1 MKHILSPLSFILF
14 LYLAFITN
22 NCQAQWVQMPGLGTV
37 LSFAVKGNDLY
48 AGTNSGVYR
57 STNLGSN
64 WTAVNN
70 GLTAQYIYA
79 LSTDGT
85 NLFAGSD
92 KVFISTDNGGNW
104 SAASNGM
111 TCSYVQALL
120 ISGSNIFAGTYGGG
134 AYLSTNNG
142 ANWTAINNGIGSV
155 YVNTLALSGTNLFSG
170 NGPAAGSGGGVYKS
184 TNNGASWISVNNG
197 VPGNAGIKTLLATGT
212 NIYAGDNTNG
222 IYMTTNNGANWTA
235 VNNGITGYNLY
246 IYSLANFGTSA
257 FVGTAYS
264 IFQTTNNGGNWVQ
277 VSQGFSYLTTRAFA
291 FINDYIFAGTNSSV
305 YRRDL
310 SELIKPNAPLL
321 VNPANNSISMPFNL
335 NLQWAKPRFG
345 SGYDVLLATDSAF
358 TNVILNDSALTDTSR
373 SLSNLSPIT
382 DYYWKV
388 RAKSLAGWG
397 SFSDAWKFTTIV
409 PIPTAPAL
417 FSPANNSSDIPISL
431 NLVWNKPQYAN
442 TYRIQLATDSL
453 FGALVINDSTLAD
466 SIRTVTGLSNS
477 TNYWWR
483 VNAKNVGGTGSYSAA
498 SKFTTIIAAPSAP
511 ALLSPAN
518 NSTGVPVLSTLIWN
532 KTPTA
537 ISYRVQLSSDSL
549 FNSLIINDSTIT
561 DSTRIVSGLSNL
573 ANYWWRVNAKN
584 VGGISAYSSAFKFTT
599 IIAAPSA
606 PVLLSPANNSTGV
619 PVLSTLIWN
628 KTPTAISYR
637 VQLSSDSLFNSL
649 IINDSTITDSTR
661 IVSGLSNLANYW
673 WRVNAKNV
681 GGISAYSTAFK
692 FTTIMAAPSA
702 PSLVTPPNNSVGNLT
717 TLMLAWSRS
726 ANAATYRIQLSTD
739 SLFNTIV
746 VNDSTLTDSTR
757 AVSGL
762 NPLTYYWWRV
772 SAKNAGGTSAFSS
785 AFKFKTLGVPTQITG
800 IFVPAN
806 CAVNQ
811 PTTINFMWSRAFD
824 QTLNKTLNLH
834 GKFNSQSIS
843 NYWFELTTDS
853 VSLAGIIRDSLL
865 TDTIK
870 TQGGFNYST
879 SYYWRVKAKN
889 QIGWGAFSFWQ
900 KFTTA
905 PPPPATVTLKV
916 IPGGFYDPLCGALRM
931 RDTIRVYLVD
941 SATCLRLDSNKVVLD
956 SITFT
961 TSLSFSNAPTGNY
974 YLYVYQRNHLPV
986 ASMYRQNIIRGSNVS
1001 YDLTTDSSKAFGFNM
1016 IKVSNSPVR
1025 WGLIPGD
1032 ANRDEFIDGLDQTIW
1047 INQNGFDGYL
1057 DADFN
1062 GDMFVDGLDQTIWI
1076 MYNGNSSYLPCMTP
1090 SLNIGPEKQK
1100 IQIEKQNYIY
1110 RKK

>member
-573 ANYWWRVNAKN
+573 TNYWWRVNAKN
-584 VGGISAYSSAFKFTT
+584 VGGA
-599 IIAAPSA
+599 
-606 PVLLSPANNSTGV
+606 
-619 PVLSTLIWN
+619 
-628 KTPTAISYR
+628 
-637 VQLSSDSLFNSL
+637 
-649 IINDSTITDSTR
+649 
-661 IVSGLSNLANYW
+661 
-673 WRVNAKNV
+673 
-681 GGISAYSTAFK
+681 SAYSTAFK